1 MLSYEHRGQIFEITS
16 CLVWMILLFFRV
28 DKCDDEIVAVIEG
41 VLNLLTRCR

>member
-1 MLSYEHRGQIFEITS
+1 MSIGVKFLRLLLV
-16 CLVWMILLFFRV
+16 LVWMILLFFRV